1 VGCKLGLQDPC
12 LLHLAEKLRGYL
24 VQVLVHSSLGL
35 PLLLLVHAAP
45 PASLPRRRRHIS
57 SFLPLHSN
65 NALHMQ
71 ASTTELVSILLIA
84 SADWVYVYMYY
95 MEVEI

>member
-1 VGCKLGLQDPC
+1 
-12 LLHLAEKLRGYL
+12 
-24 VQVLVHSSLGL
+24 
-35 PLLLLVHAAP
+35 
-45 PASLPRRRRHIS
+45 
-57 SFLPLHSN
+57 
-65 NALHMQ
+65 MQ